1 MKGYFIEII
10 NNLLEPKHHRKMKES
25 VWLFMWLL
33 DKMTSISE
41 EGVGKVLG
49 GRPIKYEEV
58 DKDLKIPE
66 RTYYRWINRLREN
79 KYINTKKAPQGLIIT
94 VNKAK
99 KRFGQKPTSPAK
111 NGITHPAK
119 KVGSVL
125 PKSVVCPAKKVI
137 PIHTQDK
144 DKTIDNMSAKADEK
158 EFSFKEKL
166 QLMEKDT
173 KRHIQIICLYW
184 KFKKFNVENKE
195 QYQTLMQRDLRAAQ
209 NLVGFSNEQIL
220 KVMEWL
226 HNENTFKFTLE
237 TVLKYMGEDLTQIKP
252 IIN

>member
-1 MKGYFIEII
+1 MKGFYIEVI
-10 NNLLEPKHHRKMKES
+10 NDLLEPKHRKAMKES

-41 EGVGKVLG
+41 EGVGTVLG
-49 GRPIKYEEV
+49 GKPIKYEEV
-58 DKDLKIPE
+58 DRDLKLPE
-66 RTYYRWINRLREN
+66 RTYYRWINQLREN

-99 KRFGQKPTSPAK
+99 KRFHQRPAK
-111 NGITHPAK
+111 NGIAYPAK

-137 PIHTQDK
+137 PIHIQDK
-144 DKTIDNMSAKADEK
+144 DKTVDMSANADEK
-158 EFSFKEKL
+158 EFSLKEKL
-166 QLMEKDT
+166 ELMEKDT

-184 KFKKFNVENKE
+184 KFKKFNIDNKE
-195 QYQTLMQRDLRAAQ
+195 QYQTLIKRDLRSAQ
-209 NLVGFSNEQIL
+209 NLVGFSNEQIM

-237 TVLKYMGEDLTQIKP
+237 TVLKYMGEDLAQIKP